1 MFVKNNFKYISN
13 VKLITNKQKNNK
25 YIVVLEQTNQQNKK
39 NLMARIVEAPNFD
52 PIDTSVDFNRAI
64 LGIGTD
70 KIK

>member
-1 MFVKNNFKYISN
+1 
-13 VKLITNKQKNNK
+13 
-25 YIVVLEQTNQQNKK
+25 
-39 NLMARIVEAPNFD
+39 MARIVEAPNFD